1 MLIGLT
7 GYAGAGKDTSA
18 KILAE
23 RYGFRRYSFAD
34 KLRSFVYELNP
45 LIIARGPDDILV
57 QLRDAVD
64 EYGWDFVKREY
75 PLARHYLQKAGV
87 WFREHVDEDYWV
99 RIVDDN
105 MRSDGYPDAV
115 ITDVRFPNE
124 VAYVLARGGYVV
136 RVNRDGVGPANGH
149 VSERADALYRDFDV
163 DNSGSLDDLAAEL
176 DRVIANI
183 KERDAIR

>member
-7 GYAGAGKDTSA
+7 GYAGAGKDTAA

-34 KLRSFVYELNP
+34 KLKSFVYELNP
-45 LIIARGPDDILV
+45 LIVARDPDNTLA

-87 WFREHVDEDYWV
+87 WFRDNVHEDYWV
-99 RIVDDN
+99 DIVDEK
-105 MRSDGYPDAV
+105 MRREGYRDAV

-124 VAYVLARGGYVV
+124 VNYVLRQDGSII
-136 RVNRDGVGPANGH
+136 RIIRDGCGPLNGH
-149 VSERADALYRDFDV
+149 VSERAHELYCDFVVRND
-163 DNSGSLDDLAAEL
+163 GSLDDLADSL
-176 DRVIANI
+176 DDVINQI
-183 KERDAIR
+183 EGRR